1 VITAVALNPVT
12 SVVDN
17 HVQPASGPTP
27 PAVQTDL
34 PTSQAVNSAANIP
47 ATGNDTRKP
56 EKSPPGASRVVIID
70 PQTQTVVYRSLDAYT
85 GRVIE
90 QVPSQAL
97 LRQRAYDDAQTVQ
110 ALIQGKTVSP
120 AALAAAPEV
129 DTTT

>member
-12 SVVDN
+12 GVVDH
-17 HVQPASGPTP
+17 HVQPASGTTT

-47 ATGNDTRKP
+47 APRNDARKP
-56 EKSPPGASRVVIID
+56 EKSAPGASRVVIID
-70 PQTQTVVYRSLDAYT
+70 PQTEAVVYRSLDAYT

-97 LRQRAYDDAQTVQ
+97 LRQRAYQDAQAVQ
-110 ALIQGKTVSP
+110 ALIQGKIVSP
-120 AALAAAPEV
+120 AALAAVPDV